1 MHRRRGNPAASEERD
16 YRHTD
21 RWAVAGIGRS
31 VRTGVGDYFSPTP
44 DSRLPDMTKAGAPTP
59 AFLPTHRL

>member
-1 MHRRRGNPAASEERD
+1 VSAQRENPAAPEEKD

-31 VRTGVGDYFSPTP
+31 VPAGIGIDFIP
-44 DSRLPDMTKAGAPTP
+44 DSQGMTKAGAPTP
-59 AFLPTHRL
+59 AFLPTYRL